1 MPRSLS
7 FTALAVAI
15 LVLPACGPNPSTTQ
29 NSSTSNATTQNNTT
43 KPTDDPRKYPPCH
56 PGCFPAG
63 TLVATPSGLREIQT
77 VRKGEQVTLV
87 TADGKTGTGSIQ
99 AVFTTPNRLIEVRTD
114 AGTVTTTETQPLC
127 RTTGGFA
134 LAGDLKPGDTIWRWE
149 NGERKAATVKEV
161 SSPVRE
167 ADVFNLVVGK
177 DKVFIAGGFLARGKP
192 PVTP

>member
-1 MPRSLS
+1 MRRFLS

-15 LVLPACGPNPSTTQ
+15 FALSACGPNPSTTQ
-29 NSSTSNATTQNNTT
+29 NVGTSNASTPVTT
-43 KPTDDPRKYPPCH
+43 KPTDPKLYPPCH

-77 VRKGEQVTLV
+77 IRKGEMVTLV
-87 TADGKTGTGSIQ
+87 TSEGTATTG
-99 AVFTTPNRLIEVRTD
+99 AVEDLFTTPNRLIEVRTD
-114 AGTVTTTETQPLC
+114 GGTATTTDTQPLC

-134 LAGDLKPGDTIWRWE
+134 LAGDLKPDDTIWRWE
-149 NGERKAATVKEV
+149 NGERKAVTVKEV

-167 ADVFNLVVGK
+167 AEVFNLVVGK

-192 PVTP
+192 PVDR

>member
-1 MPRSLS
+1 MRRSLS
-7 FTALAVAI
+7 FTALAVAV
-15 LVLPACGPNPSTTQ
+15 LVLPACGPNPSSMPNTGTT
-29 NSSTSNATTQNNTT
+29 NASTPNTT
-43 KPTDDPRKYPPCH
+43 KPTEDMQKYPPCH

-77 VRKGEQVTLV
+77 IRKGEQVTLV
-87 TADGKTGTGSIQ
+87 TAEGTTTTGSVED
-99 AVFTTPNRLIEVRTD
+99 VFTTPNRLIEVRTD

-127 RTTGGFA
+127 RATGGFA
-134 LAGDLKPGDTIWRWE
+134 LVSELKPGDSIWRWE
-149 NGERKAATVKEV
+149 NGERKAVTVKEV

-192 PVTP
+192 PVTQ